1 MGMFDEAKKL
11 AEQAQELGA
20 EHQDQV
26 KQGVDKAE
34 DLIDERTGGKYTSAI
49 DGAGQRAE
57 DFLDG
62 PGQPQADG
70 AQP

>member
-11 AEQAQELGA
+11 VEQAQELGA
-20 EHQDQV
+20 AHQDQV
-26 KQGVDKAE
+26 TQGVDKAE

-49 DGAGQRAE
+49 DGAGKRAE

-62 PGQPQADG
+62 PGGPKPADTQP
-70 AQP
+70 

>member
-1 MGMFDEAKKL
+1 MGMFDEVKKL
-11 AEQAQELGA
+11 AEQAKELGA
-20 EHQDQV
+20 EHPDQV
-26 KQGVDKAE
+26 KHGIDKAE
-34 DLIDERTGGKYTSAI
+34 NLIDERTGGKYTAGI

-62 PGQPQADG
+62 PGTPQPDG

>member
-1 MGMFDEAKKL
+1 MGMFDDVKKL

-20 EHQDQV
+20 EHQEQV
-26 KQGVDKAE
+26 KQGIDKAE
-34 DLIDERTGGKYTSAI
+34 NLIDERTGGKYTAAI

-62 PGQPQADG
+62 PGQPKPDG

>member
-1 MGMFDEAKKL
+1 MGMFDEVKKL

-26 KQGVDKAE
+26 KQGIDKAE
-34 DLIDERTGGKYTSAI
+34 NLIDERTGGKYTAGI

-62 PGQPQADG
+62 PGGAAQQP
-70 AQP
+70 

>member
-1 MGMFDEAKKL
+1 M
-11 AEQAQELGA
+11 LGA

-26 KQGVDKAE
+26 RQGVDNAE
-34 DLIDERTGGKYTSAI
+34 DLLDERTGGRYTSAI

-62 PGQPQADG
+62 PGTP
-70 AQP
+70 PP